1 MSNGEGQSNPPQ
13 NPFTELT
20 RFQANAIVT
29 PEAYERSMAQLQQ
42 ARLTLAHI
50 EQQHKQGLMMYYERE
65 QLETMV
71 EQGRLAA

>member
-1 MSNGEGQSNPPQ
+1 
-13 NPFTELT
+13 
-20 RFQANAIVT
+20 
-29 PEAYERSMAQLQQ
+29 MAQLQQ